1 MVRGIVKEIEGVIAI
16 VIFISFLTFY
26 LAMYRGYIINNV
38 NNYNQ
43 ISYYNTY
50 INNILDSIETKYYLL
65 SLNVSIPLSMYYQCL
80 QNSSIYN
87 NLTNES
93 AYNDFCTSFPI
104 YYPLNISFLTN
115 YSGVLNNTNNTYLD
129 PNVGIFFYANFTN
142 FNINNN
148 QPQYVLINVSN
159 PSNQLLINYPVF
171 ITSTDIFYW
180 LQNGSNLSVKDI
192 NGSNYFFC
200 YLNNNLN
207 CNSFNNNAYGI
218 WVSLN
223 ISPNSYVILNISPIN
238 GINNYSVDGKKIFPV
253 YDNFSYQNYQQFSQY
268 WINKTSINISYMN
281 PGDNIYSCSQSSFGL
296 CIQYNNFTITYNNS
310 IAKGNYLIL
319 FNIQNISYYN
329 AYIQL
334 GDNCKINL
342 PYFED
347 SNSLYVYYCYNDNDK
362 AKLQILGQNIFAYYI
377 NLIPYNVIPNIKIIY
392 QPNLTNNY
400 KFIIGPNLTYDFS
413 QYKDLGKG
421 YISLSSFSSD
431 YAIYNNYK
439 NGLAYS
445 SYITQTITKI
455 ITNMSG
461 TYSYPNSISYYSIPE
476 TYSTDCD
483 SRIKIGFSFYT
494 SEYEPY
500 NLTPYVYNDSLALL
514 YLYNSTNLSIKDI
527 IFSNTYW
534 YIFNTE
540 KYYNSNNMIFWN
552 TSQPYYG
559 FILNSTNIYNKIFDL
574 NNLYNKYLYYKY
586 ENGIILRRYFEN
598 SFCSRYLDSILYTNY
613 NPTINISY
621 ASPYN
626 FSNYNNLYFL
636 NATLNDSYNYQNYYF
651 YLYSNP
657 YLDKQT
663 ALYLAFS
670 TQVPYI
676 EINYIKPIN
685 VINLNNLIN
694 LSKNYQ
700 NAYFYFNNLNI
711 TIFNGTINP
720 GNNASNYN
728 YSESFNVYVL
738 NTTIVNTLYKDQL
751 TIYIK

>member
-26 LAMYRGYIINNV
+26 LTMYKEYIINNI

-43 ISYYNTY
+43 INYYNNY
-50 INNILDSIETKYYLL
+50 INNILNSIETKYYLL

-80 QNSSIYN
+80 QNSPIYN
-87 NLTNES
+87 NLNKEF
-93 AYNDFCTSFPI
+93 AYNDLCTSFPI

-129 PNVGIFFYANFTN
+129 PNVGIFFYVNFLN
-142 FNINNN
+142 FINNN
-148 QPQYVLINVSN
+148 QPQYVLISVSN
-159 PSNQLLINYPVF
+159 PSSQPLINYPIF

-180 LQNGSNLSVKDI
+180 LQNGSNLSVEDLGG
-192 NGSNYFFC
+192 NNYYFC

-218 WVSLN
+218 WVDLN

-238 GINNYSVDGKKIFPV
+238 GINNYSVDGKEIFPV

-268 WINKTSINISYMN
+268 WINNTPINISYMN
-281 PGDNIYSCSQSSFGL
+281 PGDNIYST
-296 CIQYNNFTITYNNS
+296 QYNNFKITYNNS
-310 IAKGNYLIL
+310 IPKGNYLIL
-319 FNIQNISYYN
+319 FNIQNESYPYN

-334 GDNCKINL
+334 GDKCNINL
-342 PYFED
+342 PSSGD
-347 SNSLYVYYCYNDNDK
+347 QNSLYIYYCYNDDNNDN
-362 AKLQILGQNIFAYYI
+362 LQISGQNIYAYYI
-377 NLIPYNVIPNIKIIY
+377 NIIPYNVIPNIKIIY
-392 QPNLTNNY
+392 QPNLTYNY

-413 QYKDLGKG
+413 QYNDLG
-421 YISLSSFSSD
+421 LSKSNNNF
-431 YAIYNNYK
+431 AIYNNNLSYF
-439 NGLAYS
+439 
-445 SYITQTITKI
+445 SYITQTITT
-455 ITNMSG
+455 ITINISG
-461 TYSYPNSISYYSIPE
+461 TYSSSTSISYYSIPE
-476 TYSTDCD
+476 TYSTGCF
-483 SRIKIGFSFYT
+483 SYIKVGFSFYT

-500 NLTPYVYNDSLALL
+500 NLTSYVYNDSLALL

-527 IFSNTYW
+527 TFSNTYW

-552 TSQPYYG
+552 TSQPSYG
-559 FILNSTNIYNKIFDL
+559 FVLDSTNIYNKIFDL
-574 NNLYNKYLYYKY
+574 NNLLNRYPYLYYEY
-586 ENGIILRRYFEN
+586 GNGIILRRYIKTT
-598 SFCSRYLDSILYTNY
+598 CPYLYSILYTNY
-613 NPTINISY
+613 NPIINISY
-621 ASPYN
+621 ASSYD
-626 FSNYNNLYFL
+626 NYNNLYFL
-636 NATLNDSYNYQNYYF
+636 NATLDNNYNYQNYYF

-657 YLDKQT
+657 NLDKQT

-670 TQVPYI
+670 TQIPYI

-711 TIFNGTINP
+711 TIFNGNIYQ
-720 GNNASNYN
+720 GNNVSNYT
-728 YSESFNVYVL
+728 YSENFNVYVL
-738 NTTIVNTLYKDQL
+738 NTTMVNTLYKDQL

>member
-1 MVRGIVKEIEGVIAI
+1 MVRGIVKEIEGIISI

-26 LAMYRGYIINNV
+26 LAMYREYIINNI
-38 NNYNQ
+38 NNYDQ

-50 INNILDSIETKYYLL
+50 INNILNSIETKYYLL

-87 NLTNES
+87 NLNNEF

-129 PNVGIFFYANFTN
+129 PNVGIFFYVNFLN
-142 FNINNN
+142 FINNN

-159 PSNQLLINYPVF
+159 PSSQNLTNYPVF

-180 LQNGSNLSVKDI
+180 LQNGSNLSVKDL
-192 NGSNYFFC
+192 NGNNYYFC

-238 GINNYSVDGKKIFPV
+238 EINSYSVDGKEIFPV

-268 WINKTSINISYMN
+268 WTNNTPINISYMN
-281 PGDNIYSCSQSSFGL
+281 PGDYIYST
-296 CIQYNNFTITYNNS
+296 QYNNFKITYNSS
-310 IAKGNYLIL
+310 ISKGNYLIL
-319 FNIQNISYYN
+319 FNIQNGSYPYN

-334 GDNCKINL
+334 GDNCNINL
-342 PYFED
+342 P
-347 SNSLYVYYCYNDNDK
+347 SSGNPNSLYVYYCYNDNDK
-362 AKLQILGQNIFAYYI
+362 AKLQISGQNIIAYYI

-413 QYKDLGKG
+413 QYNDLGLFN
-421 YISLSSFSSD
+421 SNNNFL
-431 YAIYNNYK
+431 IYNN
-439 NGLAYS
+439 NLAYY
-445 SYITQTITKI
+445 SYITQIQIIATISSI
-455 ITNMSG
+455 
-461 TYSYPNSISYYSIPE
+461 SYYYISYYSIPE
-476 TYSTDCD
+476 TYSSIC
-483 SRIKIGFSFYT
+483 SSYIKIGFSLYT

-500 NLTPYVYNDSLALL
+500 NLTSYVYNDSLALL
-514 YLYNSTNLSIKDI
+514 YLYNYTNLSIKDI
-527 IFSNTYW
+527 IFSNTFW

-552 TSQPYYG
+552 TSQPSYG
-559 FILNSTNIYNKIFDL
+559 FILNSTNFYNTIFDL
-574 NNLYNKYLYYKY
+574 NNLLNKYPCLYYEY
-586 ENGIILRRYFEN
+586 ENGIILRRHIQT
-598 SFCSRYLDSILYTNY
+598 SSCSRYQNSILYINY
-613 NPTINISY
+613 NPIINISY
-621 ASPYN
+621 ASSYN
-626 FSNYNNLYFL
+626 NYNNLYFL
-636 NATLNDSYNYQNYYF
+636 NATLNNNYNYLNYYF

-670 TQVPYI
+670 TQIPYI
-676 EINYIKPIN
+676 ETDYIKSIN

-694 LSKNYQ
+694 LSENYQ

-711 TIFNGTINP
+711 TIFNGTIYQ
-720 GNNASNYN
+720 GNIVNNYT
-728 YSESFNVYVL
+728 YSENFNIYVL
-738 NTTIVNTLYKDQL
+738 NNTMVNTLYKDQL

>member
-1 MVRGIVKEIEGVIAI
+1 MVRGIVKEIEGIIAI

-26 LAMYRGYIINNV
+26 LAMYRGYVINNI
-38 NNYNQ
+38 NNYDQ
-43 ISYYNTY
+43 INYYDAY
-50 INNILDSIETKYYLL
+50 INNILNSIENKYYLL

-87 NLTNES
+87 NLNNEN

-129 PNVGIFFYANFTN
+129 PNVGIFFYANFTS

-159 PSNQLLINYPVF
+159 PSNQHLTNYPVF

-180 LQNGSNLSVKDI
+180 LQNGYNLSVEDL
-192 NGSNYFFC
+192 NGNNFYFC

-218 WVSLN
+218 WVDLN

-238 GINNYSVDGKKIFPV
+238 GINNYSVDGKEIFPV

-268 WINKTSINISYMN
+268 WINNTLINISYMN
-281 PGDNIYSCSQSSFGL
+281 PGDNIYSCSQYSSIL
-296 CIQYNNFTITYNNS
+296 NSCIQYNNFKITYNNS
-310 IAKGNYLIL
+310 IPKGNYLIL
-319 FNIQNISYYN
+319 FNIQNENYPYN

-334 GDNCKINL
+334 GDNCNINL
-342 PYFED
+342 P
-347 SNSLYVYYCYNDNDK
+347 SSGNPNSLYVYYCYNDNDK
-362 AKLQILGQNIFAYYI
+362 AKLQISGQNIIAYYI

-413 QYKDLGKG
+413 QYNDLG
-421 YISLSSFSSD
+421 LSNSSNNF
-431 YAIYNNYK
+431 AIYNN
-439 NGLAYS
+439 NL
-445 SYITQTITKI
+445 SYF
-455 ITNMSG
+455 
-461 TYSYPNSISYYSIPE
+461 SYLIDEDGNNYYSVPT
-476 TYSTDCD
+476 TYSTDC
-483 SRIKIGFSFYT
+483 SSYIKIGFSFYT

-552 TSQPYYG
+552 TSQSSYG
-559 FILNSTNIYNKIFDL
+559 FVLDSTNIYNKIFNL
-574 NNLYNKYLYYKY
+574 NNLLNEYPYLYYEY
-586 ENGIILRRYFEN
+586 ENGIILRRYIQTT
-598 SFCSRYLDSILYTNY
+598 CPRYLYSILYTNY

-621 ASPYN
+621 ISSYSF
-626 FSNYNNLYFL
+626 FSDNNLYFL
-636 NATLNDSYNYQNYYF
+636 NATLNDNYNYQNYYF

-657 YLDKQT
+657 NLDKQT

-670 TQVPYI
+670 TQIPYI

-685 VINLNNLIN
+685 AINLNNLVN
-694 LSKNYQ
+694 LSENYQ
-700 NAYFYFNNLNI
+700 NVYFYFNKLNI
-711 TIFNGTINP
+711 TIFNGTIYQ
-720 GNNASNYN
+720 GNIVNNYT
-728 YSESFNVYVL
+728 YSEIFNIYVL
-738 NTTIVNTLYKDQL
+738 NKTMVNTLYKDQL

>member
-26 LAMYRGYIINNV
+26 LTMYKEYMINNI

-43 ISYYNTY
+43 INYYNNY
-50 INNILDSIETKYYLL
+50 INNILNSIESEYYLL
-65 SLNVSIPLSMYYQCL
+65 SLNISIPLSMYYQCL
-80 QNSSIYN
+80 SNSSIYKNLN
-87 NLTNES
+87 NEN

-129 PNVGIFFYANFTN
+129 PNAGIFFYANFTS

-159 PSNQLLINYPVF
+159 PSKQNLTNYPVF

-180 LQNGSNLSVKDI
+180 LQEGYNLSIEDLSG
-192 NGSNYFFC
+192 NNYSFC

-207 CNSFNNNAYGI
+207 CNSFNNNSYGI
-218 WVSLN
+218 WVDLN
-223 ISPNSYVILNISPIN
+223 ISPYSYVILNISPIN
-238 GINNYSVDGKKIFPV
+238 GTNSYSVDGKKIFLV

-268 WINKTSINISYMN
+268 WTNNTPINVLPIN
-281 PGDNIYSCSQSSFGL
+281 PGDNIYSTQ
-296 CIQYNNFTITYNNS
+296 NDNFIITYNNN
-310 IAKGNYLIL
+310 IPKGNYLIL
-319 FNIQNISYYN
+319 FNIQNLMSSNN

-334 GDNCKINL
+334 GDNCSINL
-342 PYFED
+342 PSSGD
-347 SNSLYVYYCYNDNDK
+347 SNSLYVYYCYNNNKK
-362 AKLQILGQNIFAYYI
+362 ANLQISGQNINAYYI

-400 KFIIGPNLTYDFS
+400 KFIIGSNLTYDFS
-413 QYKDLGKG
+413 QYNDLR
-421 YISLSSFSSD
+421 LSNSSNNF
-431 YAIYNNYK
+431 AIYNNNNLTY
-439 NGLAYS
+439 
-445 SYITQTITKI
+445 
-455 ITNMSG
+455 
-461 TYSYPNSISYYSIPE
+461 YSYLIDTSGNNYYSVPE
-476 TYSTDCD
+476 TYSTDC
-483 SRIKIGFSFYT
+483 SSHVKIGFSFYT
-494 SEYEPY
+494 SQYEPY

-552 TSQPYYG
+552 TSQSSYG
-559 FILNSTNIYNKIFDL
+559 FVLDSTNIYNKIFDL
-574 NNLYNKYLYYKY
+574 NNSYNGFLYYYY
-586 ENGIILRRYFEN
+586 ENGITLTRIYQICTTKTICTILICTKIESCNTY
-598 SFCSRYLDSILYTNY
+598 YLDSILYTNY
-613 NPTINISY
+613 NPIINISY
-621 ASPYN
+621 ISSYD
-626 FSNYNNLYFL
+626 NYNNLYFL
-636 NATLNDSYNYQNYYF
+636 NATLNDNYNYQNYYF

-657 YLDKQT
+657 NLDKQT

-670 TQVPYI
+670 TQIPYI

-685 VINLNNLIN
+685 VINLNNLVN
-694 LSKNYQ
+694 LSENYQ
-700 NAYFYFNNLNI
+700 NVYFYFNNLNI
-711 TIFNGTINP
+711 TIFNGTIYQ
-720 GNNASNYN
+720 GNIINNYT
-728 YSESFNVYVL
+728 YSEIFNIYVL
-738 NTTIVNTLYKDQL
+738 NNTMVNTLYKDQL

>member
-26 LAMYRGYIINNV
+26 LTMYKEYMINNI

-43 ISYYNTY
+43 INYYNNY
-50 INNILDSIETKYYLL
+50 INNILNSIESEYYLL
-65 SLNVSIPLSMYYQCL
+65 SLNVSIPLSMYYQCS
-80 QNSSIYN
+80 QNSPIYKNLN
-87 NLTNES
+87 NEN
-93 AYNDFCTSFPI
+93 AYNDFCTFFPI

-129 PNVGIFFYANFTN
+129 PNVGIFFYANFTS

-159 PSNQLLINYPVF
+159 PSKQNLINYPVF

-180 LQNGSNLSVKDI
+180 LQEGSNLSVEDL
-192 NGSNYFFC
+192 NGNNYSFC

-207 CNSFNNNAYGI
+207 CNSSNNNAYGI
-218 WVSLN
+218 WVDLN

-238 GINNYSVDGKKIFPV
+238 GINSYSVDGKEIFPV

-268 WINKTSINISYMN
+268 WTNNTPINISYMN
-281 PGDNIYSCSQSSFGL
+281 PGDNIYSCSQYFGGS
-296 CIQYNNFTITYNNS
+296 CTQYNNFKITYNTV
-310 IAKGNYLIL
+310 IPKGNYLIL
-319 FNIQNISYYN
+319 FNIQINIQNFNIQNIGGYN
-329 AYIQL
+329 AYIKL

-342 PYFED
+342 PSSGD
-347 SNSLYVYYCYNDNDK
+347 QNSLYVYYCYNDDNNDNLK
-362 AKLQILGQNIFAYYI
+362 IYGQNINAYYI
-377 NLIPYNVIPNIKIIY
+377 NLIPYNVIPNIKILY
-392 QPNLTNNY
+392 QPNFTYNY

-413 QYKDLGKG
+413 QYNDLG
-421 YISLSSFSSD
+421 LSNSSNNFT
-431 YAIYNNYK
+431 IYNDYK
-439 NGLAYS
+439 YGLAYF
-445 SYITQTITKI
+445 SYLINTPS
-455 ITNMSG
+455 N
-461 TYSYPNSISYYSIPE
+461 YYSIPE
-476 TYSTDCD
+476 TYSTDC
-483 SRIKIGFSFYT
+483 SSHIKIGFSFYT

-500 NLTPYVYNDSLALL
+500 NLTPYVYNDSPALL

-552 TSQPYYG
+552 TSQSSYG
-559 FILNSTNIYNKIFDL
+559 FILDSTNIYNKIFNL
-574 NNLYNKYLYYKY
+574 NNLYNGYLYYEY
-586 ENGIILRRYFEN
+586 ENGIILRRYIQTT
-598 SFCSRYLDSILYTNY
+598 CPGYLYSILYTNY

-621 ASPYN
+621 ISSYSF
-626 FSNYNNLYFL
+626 FSNNNLYFL

-657 YLDKQT
+657 NLDNQT

-685 VINLNNLIN
+685 VINLNNLVN
-694 LSKNYQ
+694 LSENYQ

-711 TIFNGTINP
+711 TIFNGTTYQGNIIN
-720 GNNASNYN
+720 NYT
-728 YSESFNVYVL
+728 YSESFNIYVL
-738 NTTIVNTLYKDQL
+738 NNTMVNTLYKDQL
-751 TIYIK
+751 IIYIK

>member
-1 MVRGIVKEIEGVIAI
+1 MVRGIVKEIEGIIAI

-26 LAMYRGYIINNV
+26 LAMYRGYVINNI
-38 NNYNQ
+38 NNYDQ
-43 ISYYNTY
+43 INYYDAY
-50 INNILDSIETKYYLL
+50 INNILNSIENKYYLL

-87 NLTNES
+87 NLNNEN

-129 PNVGIFFYANFTN
+129 PNVGIFFYANFTS

-159 PSNQLLINYPVF
+159 PSNQHLTNYPVF

-180 LQNGSNLSVKDI
+180 LQNGYNLSVEDL
-192 NGSNYFFC
+192 NGNNFYFC

-218 WVSLN
+218 WVDLN

-238 GINNYSVDGKKIFPV
+238 GINNYSVDGKEIFPV

-268 WINKTSINISYMN
+268 WTNNTPINIVYIN
-281 PGDNIYSCSQSSFGL
+281 VGDNIYS
-296 CIQYNNFTITYNNS
+296 IQLNNFKITYNNS
-310 IAKGNYLIL
+310 IPKGNYLIL
-319 FNIQNISYYN
+319 FNIQNENSLYS
-329 AYIQL
+329 AYIKL
-334 GDNCKINL
+334 GDNCYINM
-342 PYFED
+342 PSYGAY
-347 SNSLYVYYCYNDNDK
+347 NSLYIYYCYNNENE
-362 AKLQILGQNIFAYYI
+362 AKLQISGQNIYAYYI

-413 QYKDLGKG
+413 QYNDLG
-421 YISLSSFSSD
+421 LSNSSNSF
-431 YAIYNNYK
+431 AIYNN
-439 NGLAYS
+439 NLAYF
-445 SYITQTITKI
+445 SYIID
-455 ITNMSG
+455 TNG
-461 TYSYPNSISYYSIPE
+461 NNYYSIPE
-476 TYSTDCD
+476 TYSTNCL
-483 SRIKIGFSFYT
+483 SYIKIGFSFYT
-494 SEYEPY
+494 SQYEPY

-534 YIFNTE
+534 YIFNTQ
-540 KYYNSNNMIFWN
+540 KYYNSNNIIFWN

-559 FILNSTNIYNKIFDL
+559 FILYSTNIYNKIFDL
-574 NNLYNKYLYYKY
+574 NNLLNEYPYLYYEY
-586 ENGIILRRYFEN
+586 ENGIILRRYL
-598 SFCSRYLDSILYTNY
+598 CSGYLYSILYTNY
-613 NPTINISY
+613 NPIVNISY
-621 ASPYN
+621 DYQYD
-626 FSNYNNLYFL
+626 NYNNLYFL
-636 NATLNDSYNYQNYYF
+636 NATLNNNYNYQNYYF

-657 YLDKQT
+657 NLDEQT

-670 TQVPYI
+670 TQIPYI

-685 VINLNNLIN
+685 AINLNNLVN

-711 TIFNGTINP
+711 TIFNGTIYQ
-720 GNNASNYN
+720 GNIVNNYK

-738 NTTIVNTLYKDQL
+738 NTTMVNTLYKDQL
-751 TIYIK
+751 IIYIK

>member
-1 MVRGIVKEIEGVIAI
+1 MVRGIVKEIEGIIAI

-26 LAMYRGYIINNV
+26 LAMYRGYIINNI

-50 INNILDSIETKYYLL
+50 IDNILDSIETKYYLL

-80 QNSSIYN
+80 INFNPSIF
-87 NLTNES
+87 NLISEN

-129 PNVGIFFYANFTN
+129 PNVGIFFYANFLN

-159 PSNQLLINYPVF
+159 PSNQPLINYPVF

-180 LQNGSNLSVKDI
+180 LQNGSNLFVEDLSG
-192 NGSNYFFC
+192 NNYSFC

-218 WVSLN
+218 WVDLN
-223 ISPNSYVILNISPIN
+223 ISPNSYVILNISPIS
-238 GINNYSVDGKKIFPV
+238 GKNNYSVDGKEIFPV
-253 YDNFSYQNYQQFSQY
+253 YDNFSYLNYQQFSQY
-268 WINKTSINISYMN
+268 WTNITPINISYMN
-281 PGDNIYSCSQSSFGL
+281 PGDNIYSCSQYSQGGS
-296 CIQYNNFTITYNNS
+296 CTNYSNFTIIYNNS
-310 IAKGNYLIL
+310 LSKGNYLIL
-319 FNIQNISYYN
+319 FNIKNSSLYN

-334 GDNCKINL
+334 GDNCNINL
-342 PYFED
+342 P
-347 SNSLYVYYCYNDNDK
+347 SSGNPNSLYIYYCYNDNNK
-362 AKLQILGQNIFAYYI
+362 AKLKISGQNIIAYYI
-377 NLIPYNVIPNIKIIY
+377 NIIPYNVIPNIKIIY

-413 QYKDLGKG
+413 QYKDLGNG
-421 YISLSSFSSD
+421 NIS
-431 YAIYNNYK
+431 IYNNKLQY
-439 NGLAYS
+439 YS
-445 SYITQTITKI
+445 
-455 ITNMSG
+455 NMANIYYSVPK
-461 TYSYPNSISYYSIPE
+461 TYLSKCISY
-476 TYSTDCD
+476 TT
-483 SRIKIGFSFYT
+483 IGFSFYT

-500 NLTPYVYNDSLALL
+500 NLAPYFYNDSLALL
-514 YLYNSTNLSIKDI
+514 YLYNSTHLSIKDI

-559 FILNSTNIYNKIFDL
+559 FILNFTNFYNKIFDL
-574 NNLYNKYLYYKY
+574 NNLYNGYLYYEY
-586 ENGIILRRYFEN
+586 ENGIILRRYYKYNIGFIT
-598 SFCSRYLDSILYTNY
+598 CSGHLDSILYTNY
-613 NPTINISY
+613 NPIINISY
-621 ASPYN
+621 ISQYDD
-626 FSNYNNLYFL
+626 YNNLYFL
-636 NATLNDSYNYQNYYF
+636 NATLNDNYNYQNYYF

-657 YLDKQT
+657 NLDKQT

-670 TQVPYI
+670 TQIPYI

-694 LSKNYQ
+694 LSENYQ

-711 TIFNGTINP
+711 TIFNGTIYQ
-720 GNNASNYN
+720 GNIVSSYT

>member
-1 MVRGIVKEIEGVIAI
+1 MVRGIVKEIEGIIAI

-26 LAMYRGYIINNV
+26 LAMYRGYIINNI

-43 ISYYNTY
+43 INYYNNY
-50 INNILDSIETKYYLL
+50 INNILNSIESKYYLL

-80 QNSSIYN
+80 QNSPIYN
-87 NLTNES
+87 NLIFKKV
-93 AYNDFCTSFPI
+93 YNDFCTSFPI

-129 PNVGIFFYANFTN
+129 PNVGIFFYANFLN

-159 PSNQLLINYPVF
+159 PSKQNLTNYPVF

-180 LQNGSNLSVKDI
+180 LQNGYNLSVEDL
-192 NGSNYFFC
+192 NGNNYYFC

-218 WVSLN
+218 WVDLN
-223 ISPNSYVILNISPIN
+223 ISPNSYIILNISPIN
-238 GINNYSVDGKKIFPV
+238 GINSYSVDGKEIFPV

-268 WINKTSINISYMN
+268 WTNSTPINILPIN
-281 PGDNIYSCSQSSFGL
+281 PGDNIYSTQN
-296 CIQYNNFTITYNNS
+296 NNFTITYNNN
-310 IAKGNYLIL
+310 IPKGNYLIL
-319 FNIQNISYYN
+319 FNIQNMNLNSN
-329 AYIQL
+329 AYLQL
-334 GDNCKINL
+334 GDNCDKNL
-342 PYFED
+342 PSFGNP
-347 SNSLYVYYCYNDNDK
+347 NSLYVYYCYNNDNNDN
-362 AKLQILGQNIFAYYI
+362 LQISGQNINAYYI

-413 QYKDLGKG
+413 QYNDLG
-421 YISLSSFSSD
+421 LSNSGNSF
-431 YAIYNNYK
+431 AIYNN
-439 NGLAYS
+439 NLAYF
-445 SYITQTITKI
+445 SYITQTIITTI
-455 ITNMSG
+455 INSSG
-461 TYSYPNSISYYSIPE
+461 TYSYSTSISYYSVPE
-476 TYSTDCD
+476 TYSTACL
-483 SRIKIGFSFYT
+483 SYIKIGFSFYT
-494 SEYEPY
+494 SQYEPY

-540 KYYNSNNMIFWN
+540 KYYNSGNMIFWN
-552 TSQPYYG
+552 TSQTSYG
-559 FILNSTNIYNKIFDL
+559 FILNSTNIYNKIFNL
-574 NNLYNKYLYYKY
+574 NNLYNGYLYYEY
-586 ENGIILRRYFEN
+586 ENGIILRRYFAN
-598 SFCSRYLDSILYTNY
+598 YFCSEYLDSILYTNY
-613 NPTINISY
+613 NPIINISY
-621 ASPYN
+621 ISS
-626 FSNYNNLYFL
+626 FGNYNNLYFL
-636 NATLNDSYNYQNYYF
+636 NATLNNSYNYQNYYF

-657 YLDKQT
+657 NLDRQT

-670 TQVPYI
+670 TQIPYI
-676 EINYIKPIN
+676 EINYIKPVN

-694 LSKNYQ
+694 LSENYQ

-711 TIFNGTINP
+711 TIFNGTIYP
-720 GNNASNYN
+720 GNIVNNYT
-728 YSESFNVYVL
+728 YSENFNIYVL
-738 NTTIVNTLYKDQL
+738 NTTMVNTLYKDQL

>member
-1 MVRGIVKEIEGVIAI
+1 MARGIVKEIEGVIAI

-26 LAMYRGYIINNV
+26 LAMYRGYIINNI
-38 NNYNQ
+38 NNYDQ
-43 ISYYNTY
+43 INYYNNY
-50 INNILDSIETKYYLL
+50 INNILNSIESKYYLL
-65 SLNVSIPLSMYYQCL
+65 SLNISIPLSMYYQCL

-87 NLTNES
+87 NLNNEF

-129 PNVGIFFYANFTN
+129 PNVGIFFYANFTS

-159 PSNQLLINYPVF
+159 PSSQNLTNYPVF

-180 LQNGSNLSVKDI
+180 LQNGYNLSVKDL
-192 NGSNYFFC
+192 NGNTYYFC

-223 ISPNSYVILNISPIN
+223 ISPYGYIILNISPIN
-238 GINNYSVDGKKIFPV
+238 GINSYSVDGKEIFPV

-268 WINKTSINISYMN
+268 WINNTPINISYMN
-281 PGDNIYSCSQSSFGL
+281 PGDDIYNT
-296 CIQYNNFTITYNNS
+296 QYNNFKITYNNS

-319 FNIQNISYYN
+319 FNIQNENYPYN

-334 GDNCKINL
+334 GDNCNISL
-342 PYFED
+342 P
-347 SNSLYVYYCYNDNDK
+347 SSGNQNSLYVYYCYNDNNNDNLK
-362 AKLQILGQNIFAYYI
+362 IYGQNIYAYYI
-377 NLIPYNVIPNIKIIY
+377 NLISYNVIPNIKIIY
-392 QPNLTNNY
+392 QPNLTYNY

-413 QYKDLGKG
+413 QYNDLGKG
-421 YISLSSFSSD
+421 YIPLSGFLSD
-431 YAIYNNYK
+431 YAIYNN
-439 NGLAYS
+439 NSMNLAYF
-445 SYITQTITKI
+445 SYLINIYG
-455 ITNMSG
+455 N
-461 TYSYPNSISYYSIPE
+461 NYYSVP
-476 TYSTDCD
+476 TTFSNVCSLYLP
-483 SRIKIGFSFYT
+483 IGFSFYT

-552 TSQPYYG
+552 TSQSVYG
-559 FILNSTNIYNKIFDL
+559 FILNSTNFYNKLFNL
-574 NNLYNKYLYYKY
+574 NNLYNGYLYYEY
-586 ENGIILRRYFEN
+586 ENGIILRIYIQTIACFGHLN
-598 SFCSRYLDSILYTNY
+598 SILYTNY
-613 NPTINISY
+613 NPILNISY
-621 ASPYN
+621 ISPYSF
-626 FSNYNNLYFL
+626 FSNNNLYFL

-657 YLDKQT
+657 YLDRKT
-663 ALYLAFS
+663 ALYLSFS
-670 TQVPYI
+670 TQIPYI
-676 EINYIKPIN
+676 EINYIRPIN

-700 NAYFYFNNLNI
+700 NVYFYFNNLNI
-711 TIFNGTINP
+711 TIFNGTIYQ
-720 GNNASNYN
+720 GNIVNNYK
-728 YSESFNVYVL
+728 YSENFNIYVL
-738 NTTIVNTLYKDQL
+738 NNTMVNTLYKDQL

>member
-1 MVRGIVKEIEGVIAI
+1 MARGIVKEIEGIIAI

-26 LAMYRGYIINNV
+26 LAMYKGYIINNI

-50 INNILDSIETKYYLL
+50 INNILNSIETKYYLL

-80 QNSSIYN
+80 QNFNPLIYN
-87 NLTNES
+87 NLNNEF

-159 PSNQLLINYPVF
+159 PSNQPLTNYPVF

-180 LQNGSNLSVKDI
+180 LQNGSNLSVEDLSG
-192 NGSNYFFC
+192 NNYSFC

-207 CNSFNNNAYGI
+207 CNSSNNNAYGI
-218 WVSLN
+218 WVNLN

-238 GINNYSVDGKKIFPV
+238 EINSYSVDGKEIFPV

-268 WINKTSINISYMN
+268 WTNNTPINISYMN
-281 PGDNIYSCSQSSFGL
+281 PGDDIYSCSQYSSIL
-296 CIQYNNFTITYNNS
+296 NSCIQYNNFKITYNSS
-310 IAKGNYLIL
+310 IPKGNYLIL
-319 FNIQNISYYN
+319 FNIQNGSYPYN

-334 GDNCKINL
+334 GDKCNINL
-342 PYFED
+342 P
-347 SNSLYVYYCYNDNDK
+347 SNGNPNSLYIYYCYNDDNNDN
-362 AKLQILGQNIFAYYI
+362 LQIYGQNIYAYYI
-377 NLIPYNVIPNIKIIY
+377 NIIPYNVIPNIKIIY

-413 QYKDLGKG
+413 QYNDLHSGEIPLLNSNG
-421 YISLSSFSSD
+421 NF
-431 YAIYNNYK
+431 AIYNNNLKYF
-439 NGLAYS
+439 
-445 SYITQTITKI
+445 SYITY
-455 ITNMSG
+455 N
-461 TYSYPNSISYYSIPE
+461 YLFNSISYYSVPM
-476 TYSTDCD
+476 TYLSMCSSYAISLYT
-483 SRIKIGFSFYT
+483 RIGFSLYT

-514 YLYNSTNLSIKDI
+514 YLYNYTNLSIKDI
-527 IFSNTYW
+527 IFSNTFW
-534 YIFNTE
+534 YIFNTQ

-552 TSQPYYG
+552 ISQPYYG
-559 FILNSTNIYNKIFDL
+559 FVLNSTNFYNTIFDL
-574 NNLYNKYLYYKY
+574 NNLLNKYPYLYYEY
-586 ENGIILRRYFEN
+586 ENGIILRRYIQT
-598 SFCSRYLDSILYTNY
+598 SSCSRYQNSILYINY
-613 NPTINISY
+613 NPIINISY
-621 ASPYN
+621 ALSYD
-626 FSNYNNLYFL
+626 NYNNLYFL
-636 NATLNDSYNYQNYYF
+636 NATLNNNYNYQNYYF

-670 TQVPYI
+670 TQIPYI
-676 EINYIKPIN
+676 ETDYIKSIN

-694 LSKNYQ
+694 LSENYQ

-711 TIFNGTINP
+711 TIFNGTIYQ
-720 GNNASNYN
+720 GNIVNNYT
-728 YSESFNVYVL
+728 YSENFNIYVL
-738 NTTIVNTLYKDQL
+738 NNTMVNTLYKDQL

>member
-26 LAMYRGYIINNV
+26 LAMYRGYIINNI

-43 ISYYNTY
+43 INYYNNY
-50 INNILDSIETKYYLL
+50 INNILNSIESKYYLL

-80 QNSSIYN
+80 KNSQIYW
-87 NLTNES
+87 NLIYEN

-129 PNVGIFFYANFTN
+129 PNVGIFFYANFLN

-159 PSNQLLINYPVF
+159 PSSQNLVNYPVF

-180 LQNGSNLSVKDI
+180 LQNGYSLSIKDL
-192 NGSNYFFC
+192 NGNNYYFC

-218 WVSLN
+218 WVDLN
-223 ISPNSYVILNISPIN
+223 ISPNGYVILNISPIS
-238 GINNYSVDGKKIFPV
+238 GINSYSVDGKRIFPV

-268 WINKTSINISYMN
+268 WTNDTSIGISYKY
-281 PGDNIYSCSQSSFGL
+281 PRAHIYSLQD
-296 CIQYNNFTITYNNS
+296 NNFIITYKNS
-310 IAKGNYLIL
+310 IPKGNYLIL
-319 FNIQNISYYN
+319 FNIQNENYPYT
-329 AYIQL
+329 AYIKL

-342 PYFED
+342 PSNGD
-347 SNSLYVYYCYNDNDK
+347 SDSLYVYYCYNNNNS
-362 AKLQILGQNIFAYYI
+362 AKLQISGQNIYAYYI

-413 QYKDLGKG
+413 QYNDLRRG
-421 YISLSSFSSD
+421 YVSLSDLLSD
-431 YAIYNNYK
+431 YAIYNNNLTYF
-439 NGLAYS
+439 
-445 SYITQTITKI
+445 SYQIDKDGKT
-455 ITNMSG
+455 
-461 TYSYPNSISYYSIPE
+461 YYSVPT
-476 TYSTDCD
+476 TYLYKRSLYIII
-483 SRIKIGFSFYT
+483 SFSFYT
-494 SEYEPY
+494 SQYEPY

-534 YIFNTE
+534 YIFNTQ
-540 KYYNSNNMIFWN
+540 KYYNSSNMIFWN

-559 FILNSTNIYNKIFDL
+559 FILDSTNIYNKIFNL
-574 NNLYNKYLYYKY
+574 NNLLNEYPYLYYEY
-586 ENGIILRRYFEN
+586 ENGIILGRYIKIT
-598 SFCSRYLDSILYTNY
+598 CPGYLYSILYTNY
-613 NPTINISY
+613 NPIINISY
-621 ASPYN
+621 ISSYVLFGDNN
-626 FSNYNNLYFL
+626 FYFL

-670 TQVPYI
+670 TQIPYI

-685 VINLNNLIN
+685 VINLNNLVN

-711 TIFNGTINP
+711 TIFNGTIYP
-720 GNNASNYN
+720 GNIVNNYT
-728 YSESFNVYVL
+728 YSEKFNVYVL
-738 NTTIVNTLYKDQL
+738 NTTMVNTLYKDQL

>member
-1 MVRGIVKEIEGVIAI
+1 MVRGIVKEIEGIIAI

-26 LAMYRGYIINNV
+26 LAMYRGYIVNNI

-43 ISYYNTY
+43 INYYNNY
-50 INNILDSIETKYYLL
+50 INNILNSIETKYYLL

-80 QNSSIYN
+80 QNSPIYY
-87 NLTNES
+87 NLILEN

-129 PNVGIFFYANFTN
+129 PNVGIFFYANFTS

-159 PSNQLLINYPVF
+159 PSNQNLTNYPVF

-180 LQNGSNLSVKDI
+180 LQNGYNLSVEDL
-192 NGSNYFFC
+192 NGNNNYFC

-218 WVSLN
+218 WVDLN
-223 ISPNSYVILNISPIN
+223 ISPNSYIILNISPIN
-238 GINNYSVDGKKIFPV
+238 GINSYSVDGKEIFPV

-268 WINKTSINISYMN
+268 WTNNTSINVSPISS
-281 PGDNIYSCSQSSFGL
+281 GDNIYSCSQYSSIL
-296 CIQYNNFTITYNNS
+296 NSCIQYNNFIITYNNN
-310 IAKGNYLIL
+310 IPKGNYLIL
-319 FNIQNISYYN
+319 FNIQNMNLNSN
-329 AYIQL
+329 AYLQL
-334 GDNCKINL
+334 GDNCDINL
-342 PYFED
+342 PSFGNP
-347 SNSLYVYYCYNDNDK
+347 NSLYVYYCYNNDNNDN
-362 AKLQILGQNIFAYYI
+362 LQISGQNINAYYI

-413 QYKDLGKG
+413 QYNDLRKG
-421 YISLSSFSSD
+421 YIPLLGFPSD
-431 YAIYNNYK
+431 YAIYNNNLKYFSYLTDT
-439 NGLAYS
+439 NG
-445 SYITQTITKI
+445 
-455 ITNMSG
+455 N
-461 TYSYPNSISYYSIPE
+461 NYYSIPSS
-476 TYSTDCD
+476 YLNIH
-483 SRIKIGFSFYT
+483 RLNLFIGFSFYT

-552 TSQPYYG
+552 TSQTSYG
-559 FILNSTNIYNKIFDL
+559 FILNSTNIYNEIFNL
-574 NNLYNKYLYYKY
+574 NNLYNGYLYYEY
-586 ENGIILRRYFEN
+586 WNGIILSENGNLYF
-598 SFCSRYLDSILYTNY
+598 ILYTNY
-613 NPTINISY
+613 NPIINISY
-621 ASPYN
+621 ISS
-626 FSNYNNLYFL
+626 FGNYNNLYFL
-636 NATLNDSYNYQNYYF
+636 NSTLNNNYNYQNYYF

-657 YLDKQT
+657 NLDRQT

-670 TQVPYI
+670 TQIPYI
-676 EINYIKPIN
+676 EINYIKPVN

-694 LSKNYQ
+694 LSENYQ

-711 TIFNGTINP
+711 TIFNGTIYP
-720 GNNASNYN
+720 GNIVNNYT
-728 YSESFNVYVL
+728 YSENFNVYVL
-738 NTTIVNTLYKDQL
+738 NTTMVNTLYKDQL

>member
-1 MVRGIVKEIEGVIAI
+1 MARGLVKEIEGIIAI

-26 LAMYRGYIINNV
+26 LAMYRGYVINNI
-38 NNYNQ
+38 NNYDQ
-43 ISYYNTY
+43 INYYNNY
-50 INNILDSIETKYYLL
+50 INNILSSIESKYYLL

-80 QNSSIYN
+80 PNFPIYN
-87 NLTNES
+87 NLINKN

-104 YYPLNISFLTN
+104 YYPLNIYFLTN

-129 PNVGIFFYANFTN
+129 PNVGIFFYTNFLN

-159 PSNQLLINYPVF
+159 PSNQQLTNYPVF

-180 LQNGSNLSVKDI
+180 LQNGYNLSVKDL
-192 NGSNYFFC
+192 NGNNYYFC

-218 WVSLN
+218 WVDLN
-223 ISPNSYVILNISPIN
+223 ISPYGYVILNISPIN
-238 GINNYSVDGKKIFPV
+238 GINSYSVDGKEIFPV

-268 WINKTSINISYMN
+268 WTNNTPINISYEE
-281 PGDNIYSCSQSSFGL
+281 PGDRIYSCSQYSWWSSCTG
-296 CIQYNNFTITYNNS
+296 YNNFIITYNNRIS
-310 IAKGNYLIL
+310 KGNYLIL
-319 FNIQNISYYN
+319 FNIQNKDNY

-334 GDNCKINL
+334 GDNCNINL
-342 PYFED
+342 SSSGD
-347 SNSLYVYYCYNDNDK
+347 SNSLYVYYCYNNDNN
-362 AKLQILGQNIFAYYI
+362 AKLQISGQNIIAYYI
-377 NLIPYNVIPNIKIIY
+377 NLIPYDVIPNIKIIY

-413 QYKDLGKG
+413 QYNDLDSGK
-421 YISLSSFSSD
+421 ISLLNYNNNF
-431 YAIYNNYK
+431 AIYNN
-439 NGLAYS
+439 NLAYF
-445 SYITQTITKI
+445 SYLIDTRG
-455 ITNMSG
+455 N
-461 TYSYPNSISYYSIPE
+461 NYYSIPSS
-476 TYSTDCD
+476 YLNICSLNLF
-483 SRIKIGFSFYT
+483 IGFSFYT

-500 NLTPYVYNDSLALL
+500 NLTSYVYNDSLALL
-514 YLYNSTNLSIKDI
+514 YLYNSTNISIKDI

-534 YIFNTE
+534 YIFNTQ
-540 KYYNSNNMIFWN
+540 KYYNSNSMIFWN

-559 FILNSTNIYNKIFDL
+559 FVLNSTNFYNTIFNL
-574 NNLYNKYLYYKY
+574 NNLLNEYHYLYYEY
-586 ENGIILRRYFEN
+586 ENGIILRRYMKTT
-598 SFCSRYLDSILYTNY
+598 CPGYLDSILYTNY
-613 NPTINISY
+613 NPIIRISY
-621 ASPYN
+621 VSSYN
-626 FSNYNNLYFL
+626 NYNNLYFL

-657 YLDKQT
+657 YLDNQT

-670 TQVPYI
+670 TQIPYI

-711 TIFNGTINP
+711 TIFNGTISQ
-720 GNNASNYN
+720 GDIVNNYT
-728 YSESFNVYVL
+728 YSESFNIYVL
-738 NTTIVNTLYKDQL
+738 NTTMVNTLYKDRL

>member
-1 MVRGIVKEIEGVIAI
+1 MVRGIVKEIEGIIAI

-26 LAMYRGYIINNV
+26 LTIYKEYMINNI
-38 NNYNQ
+38 NNYDQ
-43 ISYYNTY
+43 INYYNSY
-50 INNILDSIETKYYLL
+50 INNILNSIEIKYYLL

-80 QNSSIYN
+80 SNSSIYYNLN
-87 NLTNES
+87 NEF
-93 AYNDFCTSFPI
+93 AYSDFCTSFPI

-129 PNVGIFFYANFTN
+129 PNVGIFFYANFLN

-159 PSNQLLINYPVF
+159 PSNQNLVNYPVF

-180 LQNGSNLSVKDI
+180 LQNGSNLSVEDL
-192 NGSNYFFC
+192 NGNNYYFC

-218 WVSLN
+218 WVDLN
-223 ISPNSYVILNISPIN
+223 ISQNSYIILNISPIN
-238 GINNYSVDGKKIFPV
+238 GTNSYSIDGKGIFPV

-268 WINKTSINISYMN
+268 WTNNTPINISYMN
-281 PGDNIYSCSQSSFGL
+281 PGDNIYNP
-296 CIQYNNFTITYNNS
+296 QYNNFIITYNSS
-310 IAKGNYLIL
+310 IPKGNYLIL
-319 FNIQNISYYN
+319 FNIQNLMSSNN

-342 PYFED
+342 P
-347 SNSLYVYYCYNDNDK
+347 SSGNPNSLYVYYCYNDNKK
-362 AKLQILGQNIFAYYI
+362 ANLNISGQNINAYYI

-413 QYKDLGKG
+413 QYNDLG
-421 YISLSSFSSD
+421 SSNSNNKF
-431 YAIYNNYK
+431 AIYNDYNYGLVYFSYLTDT
-439 NGLAYS
+439 NG
-445 SYITQTITKI
+445 
-455 ITNMSG
+455 TN
-461 TYSYPNSISYYSIPE
+461 YYSIPSSYLNIYRLNLF
-476 TYSTDCD
+476 T
-483 SRIKIGFSFYT
+483 GFSFYT
-494 SEYEPY
+494 SKYEPY

-514 YLYNSTNLSIKDI
+514 YLYNYTNLSIKDI

-559 FILNSTNIYNKIFDL
+559 FVLNSTNFYNKIFNL

-586 ENGIILRRYFEN
+586 ENGIILRRKIP
-598 SFCSRYLDSILYTNY
+598 SGHLDSILYTNY
-613 NPTINISY
+613 NPIINISY
-621 ASPYN
+621 ISSYN
-626 FSNYNNLYFL
+626 SFSDNNLYFL
-636 NATLNDSYNYQNYYF
+636 NTTLNNNYNYQNYYF

-657 YLDKQT
+657 NLDKQT

-670 TQVPYI
+670 TQIPYI

-694 LSKNYQ
+694 LSENYQ

-711 TIFNGTINP
+711 TIFNGTTYP
-720 GNNASNYN
+720 GNNVSNYN
-728 YSESFNVYVL
+728 YSENFNIYVL
-738 NTTIVNTLYKDQL
+738 NNTMVNTLYKDQL

>member
-1 MVRGIVKEIEGVIAI
+1 MARGIVKEIEGIIAI

-26 LAMYRGYIINNV
+26 LAMYRGYIINNI

-43 ISYYNTY
+43 INYYNNY
-50 INNILDSIETKYYLL
+50 INNILNSIESKYYLL

-80 QNSSIYN
+80 QNSPIYN
-87 NLTNES
+87 NLNNEF

-129 PNVGIFFYANFTN
+129 PNVGIFFYANFLN

-159 PSNQLLINYPVF
+159 PSNQPLTNYPVF

-180 LQNGSNLSVKDI
+180 LQNGYNLSVEDL
-192 NGSNYFFC
+192 NGNNYYFC

-218 WVSLN
+218 WVDLN
-223 ISPNSYVILNISPIN
+223 ISPYGYVILNISPIN
-238 GINNYSVDGKKIFPV
+238 GINSYSVDGKKIFPV

-268 WINKTSINISYMN
+268 WTNNTSINVSPISS
-281 PGDNIYSCSQSSFGL
+281 GDNIYSCSQYFLGL
-296 CIQYNNFTITYNNS
+296 CIQYNTFTITYKKS
-310 IAKGNYLIL
+310 IPKGNYLIL
-319 FNIQNISYYN
+319 FNIQNENYFYN
-329 AYIQL
+329 AYIKL
-334 GDNCKINL
+334 GDNCDINL
-342 PYFED
+342 PSFGNP
-347 SNSLYVYYCYNDNDK
+347 NSLYVYYCYNNDNNDN
-362 AKLQILGQNIFAYYI
+362 LQISGQNIIAYYI

-400 KFIIGPNLTYDFS
+400 EFIIGPNLTYDFS
-413 QYKDLGKG
+413 QYNDLGSGK
-421 YISLSSFSSD
+421 ISLLNYNNDF
-431 YAIYNNYK
+431 AIYNN
-439 NGLAYS
+439 NLAYF
-445 SYITQTITKI
+445 SYLI
-455 ITNMSG
+455 N
-461 TYSYPNSISYYSIPE
+461 TYGNSYYSIPSS
-476 TYSTDCD
+476 YLNICNLGLF
-483 SRIKIGFSFYT
+483 IGFSFYT

-540 KYYNSNNMIFWN
+540 KYYNSSNMVFWN
-552 TSQPYYG
+552 TSQSSYG
-559 FILNSTNIYNKIFDL
+559 FILDSTNIYNKIFNL
-574 NNLYNKYLYYKY
+574 NNLYNGYLYYEY
-586 ENGIILRRYFEN
+586 ENGIILRRYFAN
-598 SFCSRYLDSILYTNY
+598 YFCSGYLDSILYTNY
-613 NPTINISY
+613 NPIINISY
-621 ASPYN
+621 ISSYSFFSDNN
-626 FSNYNNLYFL
+626 FYFL
-636 NATLNDSYNYQNYYF
+636 NSTLNNNYNYQNYYF

-657 YLDKQT
+657 YLDGQT

-670 TQVPYI
+670 TQIPYI

-711 TIFNGTINP
+711 TVFNGTIYP
-720 GNNASNYN
+720 GNIVNNYT
-728 YSESFNVYVL
+728 YSENFNIYVL
-738 NTTIVNTLYKDQL
+738 NTTMVNTLYKDQL

>member
-1 MVRGIVKEIEGVIAI
+1 MARGIVKEIEGIIAI

-26 LAMYRGYIINNV
+26 LAIYRGYIINNI

-43 ISYYNTY
+43 INYYSTY
-50 INNILDSIETKYYLL
+50 INNILNSIENKYYLL

-80 QNSSIYN
+80 SNSSIYYNLN
-87 NLTNES
+87 NEN

-129 PNVGIFFYANFTN
+129 PNVGIFFYANFTS

-148 QPQYVLINVSN
+148 QPLYVLINISN
-159 PSNQLLINYPVF
+159 PSSQNLTNYPVF

-180 LQNGSNLSVKDI
+180 LQNGHNLSVKDL
-192 NGSNYFFC
+192 NGNNYYFC

-207 CNSFNNNAYGI
+207 CNSFNNNAYGV
-218 WVSLN
+218 WVDLN

-238 GINNYSVDGKKIFPV
+238 GINSYSVDGKEIFPV

-268 WINKTSINISYMN
+268 WINNTPINILYMN
-281 PGDNIYSCSQSSFGL
+281 PGDDIYST
-296 CIQYNNFTITYNNS
+296 QYNNFIITYNSS
-310 IAKGNYLIL
+310 IPRGNYLIL
-319 FNIQNISYYN
+319 FNIQNESLFYN

-334 GDNCKINL
+334 GDNCNISLSSSGN
-342 PYFED
+342 P
-347 SNSLYVYYCYNDNDK
+347 NSLYVYYCYNDKNDN
-362 AKLQILGQNIFAYYI
+362 LQISGQNIYAYYI

-392 QPNLTNNY
+392 QPNFTYNY

-413 QYKDLGKG
+413 QYSDLRKG
-421 YISLSSFSSD
+421 YINLSGFLSD
-431 YAIYNNYK
+431 YAIYNN
-439 NGLAYS
+439 NLAYF
-445 SYITQTITKI
+445 SYLID
-455 ITNMSG
+455 NYG
-461 TYSYPNSISYYSIPE
+461 NNFYSIP
-476 TYSTDCD
+476 TTLLNVCSSYLT
-483 SRIKIGFSFYT
+483 IGFSFYT

-514 YLYNSTNLSIKDI
+514 YLYNYTNLSTKDI

-552 TSQPYYG
+552 TSQSIYG
-559 FILNSTNIYNKIFDL
+559 FILNSTNIYNKIFNL
-574 NNLYNKYLYYKY
+574 NNLLNDYPYLYYEY
-586 ENGIILRRYFEN
+586 ENGIILRRYFTITN
-598 SFCSRYLDSILYTNY
+598 SFCLGYSGYLDPILYTNY
-613 NPTINISY
+613 NPVINISY
-621 ASPYN
+621 ISS
-626 FSNYNNLYFL
+626 FGNYNNLYFL
-636 NATLNDSYNYQNYYF
+636 NATLDNNYNYQNYYF

-657 YLDKQT
+657 NLDEQT

-670 TQVPYI
+670 TQIPYI

-685 VINLNNLIN
+685 AINLNNLIN
-694 LSKNYQ
+694 LSENYQ

-711 TIFNGTINP
+711 TIFNGTIYQ
-720 GNNASNYN
+720 GNIVNNYK

-738 NTTIVNTLYKDQL
+738 NTTMVNTLYKDQL

>member
-1 MVRGIVKEIEGVIAI
+1 MVRGIVKEIEVIIAI

-26 LAMYRGYIINNV
+26 LAMYRGYIVNNI

-43 ISYYNTY
+43 INYYNNY
-50 INNILDSIETKYYLL
+50 INNILNSIETKYYLL

-80 QNSSIYN
+80 QNSPIYY
-87 NLTNES
+87 NLILEN

-129 PNVGIFFYANFTN
+129 PNVGIFFYANFTS

-159 PSNQLLINYPVF
+159 PSKQNLTNYPVF

-180 LQNGSNLSVKDI
+180 LQNGYNLSVKDL
-192 NGSNYFFC
+192 NGNNYYFC

-218 WVSLN
+218 WVDLN
-223 ISPNSYVILNISPIN
+223 ISPYSYIILNISPIN
-238 GINNYSVDGKKIFPV
+238 GINSYSVDGKEIFPV

-268 WINKTSINISYMN
+268 WTNSTPINILPIN
-281 PGDNIYSCSQSSFGL
+281 HGDNIYS
-296 CIQYNNFTITYNNS
+296 IQNNNFIITYKKS
-310 IAKGNYLIL
+310 IPKGNYLIL
-319 FNIQNISYYN
+319 FNIQNMNLNSN
-329 AYIQL
+329 AYLQL
-334 GDNCKINL
+334 GDNCDKNL
-342 PYFED
+342 PSFRNP
-347 SNSLYVYYCYNDNDK
+347 NSLYVYYCYNNDNNDN
-362 AKLQILGQNIFAYYI
+362 LQISGQNIYAYYI

-413 QYKDLGKG
+413 QYNDLGSG
-421 YISLSSFSSD
+421 EISLSNSNGNF
-431 YAIYNNYK
+431 AIYNN
-439 NGLAYS
+439 NLAYF
-445 SYITQTITKI
+445 SYLID
-455 ITNMSG
+455 NHG
-461 TYSYPNSISYYSIPE
+461 NSYYSVP
-476 TYSTDCD
+476 TTFSNVCSLYLL
-483 SRIKIGFSFYT
+483 IGFSFYT

-552 TSQPYYG
+552 TSQSIYG
-559 FILNSTNIYNKIFDL
+559 FILDSTNIYNKIFNL
-574 NNLYNKYLYYKY
+574 ILNNRPLQNNLYNGYLYYEY
-586 ENGIILRRYFEN
+586 ENGIILRRYFAN
-598 SFCSRYLDSILYTNY
+598 YFCSEYLDSILYTNY
-613 NPTINISY
+613 NPIINISY
-621 ASPYN
+621 ISS
-626 FSNYNNLYFL
+626 FGNYNNLYFL
-636 NATLNDSYNYQNYYF
+636 NSTLNNNYNYQNYYF

-657 YLDKQT
+657 NLDRQT

-670 TQVPYI
+670 TQIPYI
-676 EINYIKPIN
+676 EINYIKPVN

-694 LSKNYQ
+694 LSENYQ

-711 TIFNGTINP
+711 TIFNGTIYP
-720 GNNASNYN
+720 GNIVNNYT
-728 YSESFNVYVL
+728 YSENFNIYVL
-738 NTTIVNTLYKDQL
+738 NTTMVNTLYKDQL